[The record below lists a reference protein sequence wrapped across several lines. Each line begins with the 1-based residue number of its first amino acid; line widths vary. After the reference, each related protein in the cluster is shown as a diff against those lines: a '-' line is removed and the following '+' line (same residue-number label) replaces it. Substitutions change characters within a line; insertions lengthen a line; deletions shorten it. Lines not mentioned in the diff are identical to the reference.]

1 MSSMLDEAVAWPKRG
16 LHVFQLQP
24 RSKIPFPGSRG
35 CKDATRD
42 KALIRDWWR
51 QHPTANIGLA
61 TGDGYF
67 VIDLDGPDAQ
77 RWFAEECGRRDCN
90 QTLTVKTARGWH
102 VFFWAPEEIPNSAS
116 KIAPHVDVRG
126 QGGYVVGAPS
136 IHPDGHVYRIV
147 RDRPI
152 ATAPRW
158 LIELAKPPVRP
169 PAPAPK
175 SFSRE
180 GLTRKALGIIGVVA
194 AAKPGERNSLLHWGS
209 CRIAEMISEGHLVAA
224 DGEALLFEAAAQA
237 GLHLFESRATIA
249 SALRSGGRQHG

>member
-1 MSSMLDEAVAWPKRG
+1 MLEAALSWANRG
-16 LHVFQLQP
+16 LSVFQLQP

-35 CKDATRD
+35 FKDATRD
-42 KALIRDWWR
+42 EATIREWWR
-51 QHPTANIGLA
+51 QHPTANIGVA

-77 RWFAEECGRRDCN
+77 QWFAEECGRLGCE

-102 VFFWAPEEIPNSAS
+102 VYFWATEEIPNSTS
-116 KIAPHVDVRG
+116 RIAPHVDVRG
-126 QGGYVVGAPS
+126 QCGCIVAAPS
-136 IHPDGHVYRIV
+136 IHPAGHVYRIV

-152 ATAPRW
+152 ATARRW
-158 LIELAKPPVRP
+158 LVEIAKAPVKP

-175 SFSRE
+175 TLSRK
-180 GLTRKALGIIGVVA
+180 GLTRKAFGIIGVVA
-194 AAKPGERNSLLHWGS
+194 AAKSGERNSLLHWGS